1 MLILL
6 MKSDSASVDTLKT
19 YEIPIIVDFQ
29 NGLYSAAETAPAFYD
44 RSVTDMLVDF
54 PVVRFSSGTDQLN
67 YITNKGRKPSYTGFY
82 LNGHPLPD
90 NLTGYFNL
98 TQLPL
103 HFFEKVQVGRSV
115 AGAELSSVNLVSR
128 LNRYEKPYSYVDF
141 MFGSYQSNRY
151 VLDLTRA
158 LTDDLGFYL
167 SGSYYKSDGYRDNGD
182 AERSSVYSNIY
193 YDRFLPIRLDLFYA
207 GNDYG
212 VPGSTVTPVD
222 GRQEDRWLDV
232 SGTVG
237 IGRAVMTIFYDYENV
252 NYNDTLYEKSFA
264 IRSDHFG
271 TLIARCDTVL
281 DATLDYGLSGFLS
294 AFDGGATYPTSLN
307 RFDLW
312 TRIQQAL
319 GRFFWQVG
327 GYFESASNHDYFFCP
342 HIEVGVDLWQSTSL
356 NAALS
361 RDARAPTLLE
371 HWAPFDILNPYFK
384 IAGNPTL
391 VPEYCWAKEIG
402 LRGSNFLLSF
412 YWLDFTDYIT
422 AAQFLSWPNLQYI
435 NWSSW
440 ETSGIEGFISYPIRL
455 YNADSSEMTKFEI
468 GLSGN
473 SFVSGDSVPYMP
485 KYNAG
490 AVLSV
495 KRATKK
501 LSLGVA
507 LSGEFWGT
515 RYDISD
521 EEFDGFNVFSV
532 AGFVKF
538 ITLSC
543 VVRVNNVLDT
553 EYERIPYYP
562 MPTRNFDVSVKWE
575 FWD

>member
-6 MKSDSASVDTLKT
+6 MKSDSTSVDTLKT
-19 YEIPIIVDFQ
+19 YEIPIIIDFQ
-29 NGLYSAAETAPAFYD
+29 NGLYTTAETAPAFYD

-115 AGAELSSVNLVSR
+115 AGSELSSVNLVSR

-193 YDRFLPIRLDLFYA
+193 YDRFLPMRLDLFYA

-212 VPGSTVTPVD
+212 VLGSTVTPVD

-252 NYNDTLYEKSFA
+252 NYNDTLYEKSLA

-294 AFDGGATYPTSLN
+294 AFDGGAAFPTSIN

-312 TRIQQAL
+312 ARIQQAL
-319 GRFFWQVG
+319 GRFFWQAG

-342 HIEVGVDLWQSTSL
+342 HIEVGVDLWQSVSL

-371 HWAPFDILNPYFK
+371 HWAPFDTLNPYFK
-384 IAGNPTL
+384 IAGDSTL
-391 VPEYCWAKEIG
+391 MPEYCWAKEIG

-455 YNADSSEMTKFEI
+455 YNADSSVMTKFEI

-473 SFVSGDSVPYMP
+473 SFFNGDSVPYTP
-485 KYNAG
+485 EYNAG

-495 KRATKK
+495 ERATKK

-515 RYDISD
+515 RYDILD

-543 VVRVNNVLDT
+543 VAKINNVLDT

-562 MPTRNFDVSVKWE
+562 MPTRNFDVSIKWE